1 MKTKGE
7 PMQHIVM
14 YSGGLGSWATAK
26 IVIERYG
33 TENTTLL
40 FADTLIED
48 EDLYRFLDE
57 GAKYLG
63 VEFTR
68 IAEGRTPWEVF
79 HDTRFLGNSRVGNC
93 SKILKREFIHKW
105 IKKRYKPD
113 ECIMYL
119 GIDATEEQRLIRA
132 QKWWDPYV
140 VESPLTEP
148 PFYDYA
154 TLKKWLEDAG
164 IELPSLYKLGFAHNN
179 CGGFCVRSGQGQ
191 FAHLLKV
198 FPERYAYHEKKEEE
212 IREYLDA
219 NVAILRDRRGGKSK
233 PMTLKD
239 FRARLSEKDKNLNL
253 LEWGGCD
260 CFAPVNNENKG

>member
-7 PMQHIVM
+7 PVQHIVM

-26 IVIERYG
+26 IVIERHG
-33 TENTTLL
+33 KENTTLL

-63 VEFTR
+63 IEFTR

-119 GIDATEEQRLIRA
+119 GIDATEEQRLTRA

-148 PFYDYA
+148 PYYDYA
-154 TLKKWLEDAG
+154 TLKKWLEDAR

-219 NVAILRDRRGGKSK
+219 DVAILRDRRGGKSK
-233 PMTLKD
+233 PMTLQT

-260 CFAPVNNENKG
+260 CFAPVNNEDKG